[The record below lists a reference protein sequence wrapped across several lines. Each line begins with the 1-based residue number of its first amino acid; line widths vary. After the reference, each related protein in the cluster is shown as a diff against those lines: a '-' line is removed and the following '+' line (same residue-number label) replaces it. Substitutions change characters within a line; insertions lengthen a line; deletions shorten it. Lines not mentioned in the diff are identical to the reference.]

1 MESQLAVFLAKQRVS
16 DQVFKFLQQ
25 FYWLNF
31 TILTQLSHTSYFL
44 GYNLCTATA
53 TIFHCTE
60 YITMPCTHT
69 MTHTMHC
76 TACLLRCTL
85 NEYYLKHTTNST
97 LLAYSCCL
105 DVRTAPDVYYYPS
118 DKERRGGCHCSFY
131 CSLLS
136 PPSCLTSN

>member
-1 MESQLAVFLAKQRVS
+1 MARLCFSDNITLYNCTLNYITLQMHCSFKLHHSDSAVS
-16 DQVFKFLQQ
+16 
-25 FYWLNF
+25 
-31 TILTQLSHTSYFL
+31 SPYFL

-53 TIFHCTE
+53 TILHCTE
-60 YITMPCTHT
+60 HITMPCTG
-69 MTHTMHC
+69 
-76 TACLLRCTL
+76 CLLRCTL
-85 NEYYLKHTTNST
+85 NEYYLTHTTNSM